1 MIALVAAM
9 TARLSGKLFRAI
21 TLAAQAAVL
30 ATAAVLAA
38 PAALALAFAGTPPVP
53 STGAPHPSEPVVR
66 AAGMTLDLRR
76 GRVVVTDVAKGSP
89 ADRAGVL
96 PLDVLL
102 VVNGRSLVD
111 LDPISPQQVLGLLQY
126 EQTLRTR
133 IVLGRGP
140 GTLSVDLPQDPGETW
155 TAPPAPVE
163 LRPGME
169 APLFTGLDLKG
180 REVALRSLRKKPVLI
195 DFWASTCPPC
205 VKNAIPLRRIADQ
218 YAGLLTIVG
227 VSLDEDRRAFE
238 AFAYNQH
245 LPGIQIF
252 DGGGWRGPIARQFG
266 VSESGIPHYVLL
278 DADGRIAA
286 IAPLIDLEDD
296 IARLVSSRGP

>member
-1 MIALVAAM
+1 MIALVSAM

-30 ATAAVLAA
+30 APA
-38 PAALALAFAGTPPVP
+38 AALALAFAGTPPAPPVP

-76 GRVVVTDVAKGSP
+76 GRVVVTDVARGSP

-126 EQTLRTR
+126 EPTLRTR

-140 GTLSVDLPQDPGETW
+140 GTLSVDLPQDPGENW
-155 TAPPAPVE
+155 TAPLAPVE

-180 REVALRSLRKKPVLI
+180 REVALQSLRKKPVLI

-278 DADGRIAA
+278 DADGRIVA
-286 IAPLIDLEDD
+286 IDSLQDLEDD
-296 IARLVSSRGP
+296 IARLVGSRGP

>member
-1 MIALVAAM
+1 MAPSRRGRMLTLSIMKTRHRFLASAVMAAALSPA
-9 TARLSGKLFRAI
+9 
-21 TLAAQAAVL
+21 
-30 ATAAVLAA
+30 LAA
-38 PAALALAFAGTPPVP
+38 PPAP
-53 STGAPHPSEPVVR
+53 STKAPHPSAPVVR
-66 AAGMTLDLRR
+66 VGGMTLEIRS
-76 GRVVVTDVAKGSP
+76 GRVVVTDVVKGSP

-111 LDPISPQQVLGLLQY
+111 LDPISPQQVLALLQS

-155 TAPPAPVE
+155 TAPIAPVE
-163 LRPGME
+163 LRPGLE
-169 APLFTGLDLKG
+169 APLFSGLDLKG
-180 REVALRSLRKKPVLI
+180 KQVFLKDLRGRPVLI

-205 VKNAIPLRRIADQ
+205 LKAAIPIRRIADQ
-218 YAGLLTIVG
+218 YAGSLRIVG
-227 VSLDEDRRAFE
+227 VSLDVDRKAFE
-238 AFAYNQH
+238 AFVYNQH

-252 DGGGWRGPIARQFG
+252 DGGGWRGPIARLYG
-266 VSESGIPHYVLL
+266 VAENGIPHYVLL

-286 IAPLIDLEDD
+286 SGDLQDLEDE
-296 IARLVSSRGP
+296 IARLAAPQH

>member
-1 MIALVAAM
+1 MISL
-9 TARLSGKLFRAI
+9 RSGKL
-21 TLAAQAAVL
+21 LAAIASVAA
-30 ATAAVLAA
+30 AAALA
-38 PAALALAFAGTPPVP
+38 PAAALTLAFACIPEASAAPPVP
-53 STGAPHPSEPVVR
+53 STGAPHPSAPIVR
-66 AAGMTLDLRR
+66 AAGMTLEIRR
-76 GRVVVTDVAKGSP
+76 GRVVVTGIAKGSP

-111 LDPISPQQVLGLLQY
+111 LDPISPQLVLGLLRY

-140 GTLSVDLPQDPGETW
+140 GTMSVDLPQDPGETW
-155 TAPPAPVE
+155 TAPIVPVE
-163 LRPGME
+163 LHPGME

-180 REVALRSLRKKPVLI
+180 KAVALLDLRRLPVLI

-205 VKNAIPLRRIADQ
+205 LKNVIPLRRIADQ
-218 YAGLLTIVG
+218 YAGGLTIVG

-252 DGGGWRGPIARQFG
+252 DGGGWRGPIARLFG
-266 VSESGIPHYVLL
+266 VAANGIPHYVLL
-278 DADGRIAA
+278 DADGRIVA
-286 IAPLIDLEDD
+286 IDALLDLEDD
-296 IARLVSSRGP
+296 IARLVSHRDP

>member
-1 MIALVAAM
+1 MIALMM
-9 TARLSGKLFRAI
+9 TMTSRKRGKLFAAI
-21 TLAAQAAVL
+21 ACW
-30 ATAAVLAA
+30 A
-38 PAALALAFAGTPPVP
+38 PAAALALALPGAPRAQAAPPVP
-53 STGAPHPSEPVVR
+53 SIKAPHPPATVVR
-66 AAGMTLDLRR
+66 AAGMILEVRR
-76 GRVVVTDVAKGSP
+76 GRVVVTDVARGSP
-89 ADRAGVL
+89 ADRAGIL

-111 LDPISPQQVLGLLQY
+111 LDPVTPQQVLGLLQY

-133 IVLGRGP
+133 IVLGRGA

-155 TAPPAPVE
+155 TAPVEPVE

-169 APLFTGLDLKG
+169 APPFSGLDLKG
-180 REVALRSLRKKPVLI
+180 KEVALLDLRGRPVLI

-205 VKNAIPLRRIADQ
+205 LKNAIPLRRIADQ
-218 YAGLLTIVG
+218 HAGLLTIVG

-252 DGGGWRGPIARQFG
+252 DGGGWRGPIARLYG
-266 VSESGIPHYVLL
+266 VAENGIPRYVLL
-278 DADGRIAA
+278 DPDGRIVS
-286 IAPLIDLEDD
+286 IAGLQDLEDD
-296 IARLVSSRGP
+296 IARLVSPREP

>member
-1 MIALVAAM
+1 MIALVSPM
-9 TARLSGKLFRAI
+9 TARLSGKLFRSIVLVATSAI
-21 TLAAQAAVL
+21 LAQAADM
-30 ATAAVLAA
+30 
-38 PAALALAFAGTPPVP
+38 ALASAGAPSAPPVP
-53 STGAPHPSEPVVR
+53 STGAPHPSTPIVR
-66 AAGMTLDLRR
+66 AAGMTLELRR
-76 GRVVVTDVAKGSP
+76 GRVVVTDVDKGSP
-89 ADRAGVL
+89 AERAGVL
-96 PLDVLL
+96 PLDVVL

-133 IVLGRGP
+133 MVLGRGP

-155 TAPPAPVE
+155 TAPLAPVE

-169 APLFTGLDLKG
+169 APLFTGIDLKG
-180 REVALRSLRKKPVLI
+180 REVALQGLRKKPVLI

-205 VKNAIPLRRIADQ
+205 LKNVIPLRRIADQ

-266 VSESGIPHYVLL
+266 VVESGIPRYVLL

-286 IAPLIDLEDD
+286 IDSLQDLEDD

>member
-1 MIALVAAM
+1 M
-9 TARLSGKLFRAI
+9 TARLSGRLFRAI
-21 TLAAQAAVL
+21 ALAAPAAVL
-30 ATAAVLAA
+30 APA
-38 PAALALAFAGTPPVP
+38 AALALAFAGDLPAPPVP
-53 STGAPHPSEPVVR
+53 STGAPHPSAPIIR
-66 AAGMTLDLRR
+66 AAGMTLELRR
-76 GRVVVTDVAKGSP
+76 GRVVVTDVDKGSP

-96 PLDVLL
+96 PLDVVL

-133 IVLGRGP
+133 MVLGRGP

-155 TAPPAPVE
+155 TAPLALVV
-163 LRPGME
+163 LHPGME
-169 APLFTGLDLKG
+169 APLFTGLDLQG

-205 VKNAIPLRRIADQ
+205 LKNVIPLRRIADQ
-218 YAGLLTIVG
+218 YAGRLTIVG

-286 IAPLIDLEDD
+286 IASLIDLEDD
-296 IARLVSSRGP
+296 IARLVSSRVP